1 MMSML
6 DRLCKRWGR
15 LDVTVA
21 CKGAASSSRGRRI
34 RSRRVLF
41 PEGVENRPRTGRREG
56 K

>member
-34 RSRRVLF
+34 RSRRRRVLF
-41 PEGVENRPRTGRREG
+41 PEGGGESSADWET
-56 K
+56 